1 MMYHRIGKLPV
12 IVVRPGNAYG
22 EGQRSG
28 TGQGFLAAALD
39 AIFFGGDVEIYG
51 QQGTIRDYI
60 HISDVALG
68 VMAALNK
75 GHDGKIYNL
84 GTGVG
89 ASNLEVISILR
100 EFAEKDG
107 FSLRTRILPARDYD
121 VEANVLD
128 SSRLRND
135 TGWSPKIGLK
145 EGIQQMWNDA
155 KERKANR

>member
-1 MMYHRIGKLPV
+1 
-12 IVVRPGNAYG
+12 
-22 EGQRSG
+22 
-28 TGQGFLAAALD
+28 
-39 AIFFGGDVEIYG
+39 
-51 QQGTIRDYI
+51 
-60 HISDVALG
+60 
-68 VMAALNK
+68 MAALNK

-100 EFAEKDG
+100 ECAEKDG

-145 EGIQQMWNDA
+145 EGIQQMWNVA